1 MIDPA
6 CELKPATGGATVTL
20 APYKPP
26 ALVEIDIA
34 IATANID
41 LGPGPDSFLLA
52 DS

>member
-6 CELKPATGGATVTL
+6 CELKPATGGATVAL
-20 APYKPP
+20 APYNPP
-26 ALVEIDIA
+26 LLVEIDIVT
-34 IATANID
+34 ATANVD